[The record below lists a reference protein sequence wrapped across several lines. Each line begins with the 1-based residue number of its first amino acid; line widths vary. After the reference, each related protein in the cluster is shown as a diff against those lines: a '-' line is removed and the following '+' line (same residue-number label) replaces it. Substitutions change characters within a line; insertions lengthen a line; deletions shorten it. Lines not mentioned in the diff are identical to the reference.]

1 MTRIAK
7 PFLKWAG
14 GKNQLLE
21 QFKNYYPTDLKNGI
35 IKNYVEPF
43 LGGGAVF
50 FDIAQRFNIERA
62 YLSDINK
69 DLILTYQVI
78 QQQPDDLLE
87 YLAHYQKRY
96 DQTEQEQ
103 RNELFLT
110 MRTQFNEQRFEIDYQ
125 KLSDHSVLRATLF
138 IALNKTCFNGLFR
151 LNSKGAFN
159 VPYGKYKTAMILDE
173 ANILAVSLLLQ
184 RVKIVSAE
192 YTDCWNQ
199 VNDQSFV
206 YFDPPYRPVSQTANF
221 TTYTGFEFKD
231 QEQLQLALF
240 FKKLDQEK
248 GAKLMLSNSDPT
260 FNNPHDNFF
269 EQAYSGYNIFKV
281 SANRAINCDGNK
293 RGKITELLIT
303 NFPT

>member
-7 PFLKWAG
+7 PFLKWVG

-21 QFKNYYPTDLKNGI
+21 QFENYYPTELKQEM

-50 FDIAQRFNIERA
+50 FDIAQKFNIERA

-78 QQQPDDLLE
+78 QQQPDNLLE
-87 YLAHYQKRY
+87 YLAHYQKCY

-110 MRTQFNEQRFEIDYQ
+110 LRTQFNEQRFEIDYQ
-125 KLSDHSVLRATLF
+125 KLSDHSVLRAALF

-151 LNSKGAFN
+151 LNSKGVFN

-173 ANILAVSLLLQ
+173 ANILAVSHLLQ

-192 YTDCWNQ
+192 YTHCWNH

-206 YFDPPYRPVSQTANF
+206 YFDPPYRPVSQTADF

-231 QEQLQLALF
+231 REQLQLALF

-260 FNNPHDNFF
+260 LNNPHDNFF
-269 EQAYSGYNIFKV
+269 EQVYSGYNIFKV

-293 RGKITELLIT
+293 RGRIKELLIT
-303 NFPT
+303 NFST